1 MTLEKS
7 VLTNYTSMSLDERFT
22 QLRRADSRLLVR
34 GISDLRQQFASTKS
48 RRLALQ
54 MSRRPSVIAA
64 LNSGRAFSSTSLGRR
79 GGQIG
84 RGGVR
89 NFGRGRRSSSVVRGG
104 NRPLR
109 RSGSIGRLA
118 RSQSLTSLNSR
129 AASPFRTRGRGRGG
143 RNLGGRGNRGGGISS
158 FRRGGI
164 NQRVGINQR
173 GGRGRG
179 GFVSRRGRGGN
190 NGGAGGF
197 GTNRGR
203 GRGEGR
209 RGFGG
214 RGRGR
219 GGQRPPPPSKEK
231 LDMELD
237 EYMASSRATLDKE
250 IDTYMSQTQE
260 KWE

>member
-64 LNSGRAFSSTSLGRR
+64 LNSGRAFGPSIGRR

-84 RGGVR
+84 GRGGIR

-129 AASPFRTRGRGRGG
+129 AASPFRARGRGRGG
-143 RNLGGRGNRGGGISS
+143 RIIGGRGNRGGISS
-158 FRRGGI
+158 FRRGGL
-164 NQRVGINQR
+164 NQR

-190 NGGAGGF
+190 SGGAGGF

-250 IDTYMSQTQE
+250 IDTYMSQPQE